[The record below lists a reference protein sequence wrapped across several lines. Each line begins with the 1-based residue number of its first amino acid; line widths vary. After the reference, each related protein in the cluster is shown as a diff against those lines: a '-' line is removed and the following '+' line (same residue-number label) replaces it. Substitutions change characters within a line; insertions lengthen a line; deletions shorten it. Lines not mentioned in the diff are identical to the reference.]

1 MRDTV
6 QKGEPSLRSLGTL
19 KWRTFLVGRV
29 FPFGSPSQTSSTGA
43 QGGVGI
49 FRGGGFS
56 IFVPQEPAGPISNPK
71 IQTTRP
77 HTTGP
82 GLHRVHRDP
91 CLQQEHCVGEVGPLD
106 LRHRLAPEEE
116 SEREAA
122 GGEVGGSSNPQK
134 IGRKR
139 KTSGVCVCV
148 CPRGSCL
155 SASLEGT
162 WNLWVCVKMV
172 SPRKG
177 WLSCS
182 SPFDSLKKHARKRTP
197 SAIPPERCD
206 VLETRSN
213 AKVVEWYSSGN
224 QEIQCQKTS
233 DVFPAIPPLCYVLF
247 GATPRGV
254 RCNLPEPTSENS
266 RPTGKHSPQL

>member
-1 MRDTV
+1 MVGVVSRWFPIHPEEPQMRDTV

-49 FRGGGFS
+49 FGGGGFS

-82 GLHRVHRDP
+82 GLHRVHRVP

-148 CPRGSCL
+148 SQRVVSKCILGRYL
-155 SASLEGT
+155 ESLG
-162 WNLWVCVKMV
+162 VCQNGEPPKRLAFMLV
-172 SPRKG
+172 S
-177 WLSCS
+177 
-182 SPFDSLKKHARKRTP
+182 F
-197 SAIPPERCD
+197 
-206 VLETRSN
+206 
-213 AKVVEWYSSGN
+213 
-224 QEIQCQKTS
+224 
-233 DVFPAIPPLCYVLF
+233 
-247 GATPRGV
+247 
-254 RCNLPEPTSENS
+254 
-266 RPTGKHSPQL
+266 